1 MQLYNSTCIAKLP
14 NPKGRWTLPGH
25 KYSAP
30 YNDLDKQVRIDPKT
44 TKILEIYDPPT
55 GKTDAISDAISML
68 IKKIFKEGRVPKYL
82 WTDKRKEYYNKSLK
96 EVLDKNKIV
105 LYSAENEEKSSAAE
119 RWNRT
124 MKGRMWKRF
133 TAQNSTESVD
143 ILPGLLREYN
153 NTKHF
158 SFYEQEI
165 LKVELPQDSLF
176 RIEKMIRRDNKL
188 GRTLVKWS
196 GYPDII

>member
-1 MQLYNSTCIAKLP
+1 
-14 NPKGRWTLPGH
+14 
-25 KYSAP
+25 
-30 YNDLDKQVRIDPKT
+30 
-44 TKILEIYDPPT
+44 
-55 GKTDAISDAISML
+55 ML
-68 IKKIFKEGRVPKYL
+68 IRKIFKEARVPKYL

-105 LYSAENEEKSSAAE
+105 LYSAENEEKSSVAE

-133 TAQNSTESVD
+133 TAQNSTEWVD
-143 ILPGLLREYN
+143 ILPGLFGEYN
-153 NTKHF
+153 NTKHS

-196 GYPDII
+196 GYPDIIKK

>member
-1 MQLYNSTCIAKLP
+1 MIQKPVRYLRSMILPREKRTLYRC
-14 NPKGRWTLPGH
+14 
-25 KYSAP
+25 
-30 YNDLDKQVRIDPKT
+30 
-44 TKILEIYDPPT
+44 
-55 GKTDAISDAISML
+55 SMMS

-105 LYSAENEEKSSAAE
+105 LYSTENEEKSSVAE

-133 TAQNSTESVD
+133 TAQNSTEWVD

-153 NTKHF
+153 NTKHSF
-158 SFYEQEI
+158 FYEQEM
-165 LKVELPQDSLF
+165 LKVEQPQDPLF
-176 RIEKMIRRDNKL
+176 RIEKIIRRDNKL
-188 GRTLVKWS
+188 GRALVKWR

>member
-1 MQLYNSTCIAKLP
+1 
-14 NPKGRWTLPGH
+14 
-25 KYSAP
+25 
-30 YNDLDKQVRIDPKT
+30 
-44 TKILEIYDPPT
+44 
-55 GKTDAISDAISML
+55 ML
-68 IKKIFKEGRVPKYL
+68 IRKIFKEARVPKYL

-105 LYSAENEEKSSAAE
+105 LYSAENEEKSSVAE

-133 TAQNSTESVD
+133 TAQNSTEWVD

-153 NTKHF
+153 NTKHS

>member
-1 MQLYNSTCIAKLP
+1 MVYA
-14 NPKGRWTLPGH
+14 
-25 KYSAP
+25 
-30 YNDLDKQVRIDPKT
+30 
-44 TKILEIYDPPT
+44 
-55 GKTDAISDAISML
+55 
-68 IKKIFKEGRVPKYL
+68 
-82 WTDKRKEYYNKSLK
+82 
-96 EVLDKNKIV
+96 
-105 LYSAENEEKSSAAE
+105 AENEEKSSVAE

-153 NTKHF
+153 NTKHS
-158 SFYEQEI
+158 SFYEQEM

-176 RIEKMIRRDNKL
+176 RIEKIIRRDNKL